1 MEVNGKK
8 IRCDCGKWVA
18 VQRDGELY
26 VWCKKCK
33 KEVKLPKVSTP
44 TPIKNKSN

>member
-1 MEVNGKK
+1 MEIKGKK

-18 VQRDGELY
+18 VQKDGDLY

-33 KEVKLPKVSTP
+33 KEVKLPKVVMDSP
-44 TPIKNKSN
+44 EKKN